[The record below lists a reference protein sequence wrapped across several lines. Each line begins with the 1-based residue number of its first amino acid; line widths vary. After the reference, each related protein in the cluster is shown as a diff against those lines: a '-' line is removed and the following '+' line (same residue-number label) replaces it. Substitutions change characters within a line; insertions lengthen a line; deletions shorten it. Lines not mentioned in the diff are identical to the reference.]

1 MKTKFISTILAFIVT
16 LTYGNI
22 AQAKEA
28 FNLKNEDFKSYN
40 ISDNYVKENS
50 YVQGNKKYV
59 TSEYQSENL
68 DVDSKVVYDT
78 DADKITAIASLKD
91 EHGND
96 VEKKFDIMF
105 LRIVSE
111 NDFKAEFTD

>member
-1 MKTKFISTILAFIVT
+1 MYEVIKVLYYNFKI
-16 LTYGNI
+16 YGN
-22 AQAKEA
+22 
-28 FNLKNEDFKSYN
+28 N

-91 EHGND
+91 ENGND

-111 NDFKAEFTD
+111 NDFKAEFTDQSSGEIYI